1 MSHFDIEGKQQEVKE
16 LEEITMQEGFWTNND
31 KKDSILSKI
40 KSNKKICTEYIQLKT
55 ELDNI
60 EELSELVMQEFDE
73 EIKKEVLKTTA
84 KLEKEVE
91 KLELQTMLSGKFDS
105 NNAILTIHP
114 GAGRNRITRLGRN
127 VV

>member
-1 MSHFDIEGKQQEVKE
+1 MSHFDIEGKQQELKE